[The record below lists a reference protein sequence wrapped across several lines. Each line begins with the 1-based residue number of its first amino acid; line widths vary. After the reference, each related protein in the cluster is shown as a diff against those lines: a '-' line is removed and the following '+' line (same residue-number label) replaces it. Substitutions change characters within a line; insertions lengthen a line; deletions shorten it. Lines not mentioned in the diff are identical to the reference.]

1 MLIQESSMFLAPN
14 PHGNFFQWDN
24 KKGKS
29 TPMGGSIYLKWEL
42 TWKQRTTSEDAD
54 EDVFSI

>member
-1 MLIQESSMFLAPN
+1 
-14 PHGNFFQWDN
+14 
-24 KKGKS
+24 
-29 TPMGGSIYLKWEL
+29 MGGSIYLKWEL